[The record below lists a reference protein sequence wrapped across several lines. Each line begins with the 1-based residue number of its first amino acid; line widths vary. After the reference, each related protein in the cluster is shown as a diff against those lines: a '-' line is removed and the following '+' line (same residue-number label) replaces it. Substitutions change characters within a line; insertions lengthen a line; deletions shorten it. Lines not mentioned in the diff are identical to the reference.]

1 LDKAGGEWTLVCLVH
16 NIKKICARIMA
27 RGGDTLG
34 QLVREMYVRG
44 LSTRDVEGMFVDAL
58 GQRILSRSGVS
69 RITSRLQKDF
79 DNWRKKDLSQ
89 LKVVYLFLDAIYLA
103 LRQGTKEKEGILCAY
118 GILENGKKVLL
129 HLALGSRESYDSW
142 LSFLHD
148 MTARGLGRA
157 FAGGLR

>member
-1 LDKAGGEWTLVCLVH
+1 
-16 NIKKICARIMA
+16 
-27 RGGDTLG
+27 
-34 QLVREMYVRG
+34 MYVRG

-79 DNWRKKDLSQ
+79 DNWRKRDLSQ

-103 LRQGTKEKEGILCAY
+103 LRQGTKEKEGILYAY
-118 GILENGKKVLL
+118 GILENGKEVLL

-148 MTARGLGRA
+148 MTAQGLGRA